1 MNHAVLVMML
11 FCHVIRFHLY
21 LMLISLLIMWKGL
34 LIIFKGLLARMDLLL
49 CSGIVIFCDLVHTVH
64 VYVMLWLDWLVV

>member
-1 MNHAVLVMML
+1 MA
-11 FCHVIRFHLY
+11 
-21 LMLISLLIMWKGL
+21 G
-34 LIIFKGLLARMDLLL
+34 LARRLANTVGKWKDIHALMANWMDLLL